1 MHGHQNQSMEA
12 FPTTFLMRT
21 LLLHIIQPDTDVVA
35 GAVDGTGFFVD
46 DR

>member
-1 MHGHQNQSMEA
+1 MEA
-12 FPTTFLMRT
+12 FPANLWMKLYFCTYT
-21 LLLHIIQPDTDVVA
+21 QPNTDVVA